1 MATLSKPKPSRRSW
15 IPLVLCCAALTF
27 LQASALPV
35 ETTGPVTPLN
45 IAAAPSRGSKPT
57 SILLKGGTII
67 AYDDQKHDLD
77 IIRDGSLLIVNDRI
91 AAIGKDIGDVPAG
104 TEIVD
109 VAGGIITPGFVDTH
123 KHSWQHLYQTM
134 EPDITLGEYVWKYSS
149 TAKITMHLDVQD
161 VYSSTKM
168 SLMDSLNGGV
178 TSILDHGHATF
189 TPKHIEGMMNATI
202 ESGARVWQAYTVT
215 PVQSRKDDKFKLD
228 YTGVNRNGWRWKQ
241 LQALAKQ
248 APWADGR
255 VQLGLAW
262 EFGRTAQEA
271 RYGFE
276 QARDLNLSVVT
287 VHHVGFPIQPDSGY
301 MAKPIYQLNE
311 WGFLNSTYP
320 IVFSHGTLV
329 DGGDLSLL
337 RKNNHFVSVTP
348 ESEHHFVHGQL
359 FAHRVLTQGALGTD
373 VSATFSSDMI
383 TQMRLQL
390 QSTRNLLANPV
401 HYNMRYAN
409 NTAMTVKQAFLLGTR
424 NGGLALH
431 RPDIGVLKKGAKADV
446 VVFSSDN
453 PAFSA
458 FYDPVAAVVLHS
470 HVGHI
475 QHVLVDGRW
484 VKRDFKLQGVD
495 WPKIKADFEVAAR
508 KIQKISDNEDWAAVR
523 KETWSALHVTDDMEE
538 AVPRVNVDP
547 SQL

>member
-1 MATLSKPKPSRRSW
+1 MATLSKSRSHAW
-15 IPLVLCCAALTF
+15 MLLVLCCAALAL
-27 LQASALPV
+27 LQASALPI
-35 ETTGPVTPLN
+35 ETTDPVSPPN
-45 IAAAPSRGSKPT
+45 ILASSEAAKPS

-67 AYDDQKHDLD
+67 AYDDKTHDLD

-91 AAIGKDIGDVPAG
+91 TAVGKTIGDVPAG

-109 VAGGIITPGFVDTH
+109 VTGSIITPGFVDTH
-123 KHSWQHLYQTM
+123 KHAWQHLYQTM
-134 EPDITLGEYVWKYSS
+134 EPDITLNEYVWKYSS
-149 TAKITMHLDVQD
+149 TAKITKHLDVQD
-161 VYSSTKM
+161 VYSSAKM

-189 TPKHIEGMMNATI
+189 TPKHVEGMLNAGI
-202 ESGARVWQAYTVT
+202 ESGARVWHAYTVT
-215 PVQSRKDDKFKLD
+215 PVASRKDDKYMLD
-228 YTGVNRNGWRWKQ
+228 FTGVDTNGWRWKQ
-241 LQALAKQ
+241 LQHLAKQ

-262 EFGRTAQEA
+262 EYGRSDQEA
-271 RYGFE
+271 KYGFE

-329 DGGDLSLL
+329 GGGDLSLL

-348 ESEHHFVHGQL
+348 ESEHHFLHGQL

-373 VSATFSSDMI
+373 VSATFSSDII

-390 QSTRNLLANPV
+390 QSTRNILANPV

-431 RPDIGVLKKGAKADV
+431 RPDIGVIRKGAKADV

-470 HVGHI
+470 HVGNI
-475 QHVLVDGRW
+475 QHVLVDGQW

-495 WPKIKADFEVAAR
+495 WPKLKADFEASAR
-508 KIQKISDNEDWAAVR
+508 KVQKISDSQDWAAVR
-523 KETWSALHVTDDMEE
+523 QETWAAMQVTDDMEE
-538 AVPRVNVDP
+538 AVQRVSVDP

>member
-1 MATLSKPKPSRRSW
+1 MATLSKPKPSRRAW
-15 IPLVLCCAALTF
+15 IPLALCCAALAF

-35 ETTGPVTPLN
+35 ETTDPVTPLN

-91 AAIGKDIGDVPAG
+91 TAVGKDIGDVPAG

-215 PVQSRKDDKFKLD
+215 PVQSRKEDKFKLD

-262 EFGRTAQEA
+262 ESGRTVQEA

-276 QARDLNLSVVT
+276 QAR
-287 VHHVGFPIQPDSGY
+287 
-301 MAKPIYQLNE
+301 
-311 WGFLNSTYP
+311 
-320 IVFSHGTLV
+320 
-329 DGGDLSLL
+329 
-337 RKNNHFVSVTP
+337 
-348 ESEHHFVHGQL
+348 
-359 FAHRVLTQGALGTD
+359 
-373 VSATFSSDMI
+373 
-383 TQMRLQL
+383 
-390 QSTRNLLANPV
+390 
-401 HYNMRYAN
+401 
-409 NTAMTVKQAFLLGTR
+409 
-424 NGGLALH
+424 
-431 RPDIGVLKKGAKADV
+431 
-446 VVFSSDN
+446 
-453 PAFSA
+453 
-458 FYDPVAAVVLHS
+458 
-470 HVGHI
+470 
-475 QHVLVDGRW
+475 
-484 VKRDFKLQGVD
+484 
-495 WPKIKADFEVAAR
+495 
-508 KIQKISDNEDWAAVR
+508 
-523 KETWSALHVTDDMEE
+523 
-538 AVPRVNVDP
+538 
-547 SQL
+547 

>member
-1 MATLSKPKPSRRSW
+1 MTTSPGRIYRRCIQEVTHKES
-15 IPLVLCCAALTF
+15 LNLTF
-27 LQASALPV
+27 LPTLASSQQL
-35 ETTGPVTPLN
+35 
-45 IAAAPSRGSKPT
+45 
-57 SILLKGGTII
+57 
-67 AYDDQKHDLD
+67 
-77 IIRDGSLLIVNDRI
+77 IRDGSLLIVNDRI
-91 AAIGKDIGDVPAG
+91 TAIGKDIGDVPAG

-215 PVQSRKDDKFKLD
+215 PVQSRKEDKFKLD
-228 YTGVNRNGWRWKQ
+228 YTGMNRNGWRWKQ

-262 EFGRTAQEA
+262 ESGRTVQEA

-276 QARDLNLSVVT
+276 QA
-287 VHHVGFPIQPDSGY
+287 SGY

-348 ESEHHFVHGQL
+348 ESEHHFAHSQL

-373 VSATFSSDMI
+373 V
-383 TQMRLQL
+383 
-390 QSTRNLLANPV
+390 
-401 HYNMRYAN
+401 
-409 NTAMTVKQAFLLGTR
+409 
-424 NGGLALH
+424 
-431 RPDIGVLKKGAKADV
+431 
-446 VVFSSDN
+446 
-453 PAFSA
+453 
-458 FYDPVAAVVLHS
+458 
-470 HVGHI
+470 
-475 QHVLVDGRW
+475 
-484 VKRDFKLQGVD
+484 
-495 WPKIKADFEVAAR
+495 
-508 KIQKISDNEDWAAVR
+508 
-523 KETWSALHVTDDMEE
+523 
-538 AVPRVNVDP
+538 
-547 SQL
+547 